1 MAENEVGLR
10 ISLKDRRAASAELAQ
25 LEKGVHRVGD
35 AAETAGRKAEDAG
48 RRWDRFR
55 SVVGTMARGAAYG
68 IGALT
73 ALGAAAAGVGI
84 RTVASMEQAKIAFS
98 TMLGS
103 ATRARTFLGQLS
115 DFAAK
120 TPFEFP
126 ELQTAAS
133 SLVSVGIRA
142 DKVIPIMTTL
152 GDVTSGMGTGAE
164 GIRRATVALQQM
176 NAAQRITGE
185 DLNQL
190 RDAGIPVYDL
200 LAAALGKTKG
210 EVVAL
215 AQSGKL
221 GKDALD
227 AMMRSLETGQG
238 LERFNGLMEQ
248 QSQSLTGL
256 WSTMTD
262 TVTMGLKRIFT
273 PVRPLAKDAL
283 RWLGGLAESAI
294 PRLRSGVKSTVEV
307 VRSLVKAFQ
316 DGGFRGVLEML
327 GGGAADGAGQFAS
340 AFSSIGTAISGIDWG
355 EVGSALGEGAAD
367 TMSVFAVA
375 VGFAAD
381 HIDLLADAMP
391 YLVVGFLA
399 LKSAQGA
406 ANAMAVAAVPL
417 KIAEIGATMGH
428 SAALRSHAAA
438 LGTSTT
444 ATVAN
449 TTAEKAGLIT
459 RARAVVGIVAHR
471 VATIATTVATKA
483 WSVAQWLLNAAL
495 TANPIGLVVAAIAL
509 LVGGLILA
517 YKKSDTFRGI
527 VDGLWNNV
535 LKPFGEFIG
544 TVFVGYL
551 KILANMWLTVGR
563 FGIKAFTWLLKAAF
577 KTFDGILAAAEK
589 GLGWIPGIGDKISTA
604 REAFDRFGNGV
615 INKLEA
621 VEGKLKGVQ
630 DRVNGLA
637 RDRQG
642 SVTIVTRRVNAESSA
657 GGTGYGPAPLAT
669 GGIITARPG
678 GLLAQI
684 GEGRHDEAVVP
695 LNGRSYLIDRDGVTP
710 LPGPAPVSVDDMTL
724 EDLPE
729 GGVGGSRTLHVH
741 VEVDGR
747 QIGEAVLDD
756 FDKRGARR

>member
-10 ISLKDRRAASAELAQ
+10 ITLKERRETAAGLAEV
-25 LEKGVHRVGD
+25 ERGVTRVGS

-55 SVVGTMARGAAYG
+55 SAIGTVARGAVYG
-68 IGALT
+68 VTALG
-73 ALGAAAAGVGI
+73 ALGAAAAGVGL
-84 RTVASMEQAKIAFS
+84 RTVASMEQAKIAFG

-103 ATRARTFLGQLS
+103 ARRAKTFLGQLS
-115 DFAAK
+115 AFAAK

-164 GIRRATVALQQM
+164 GIKRATVALQQM

-215 AQSGKL
+215 AQEGKL

-227 AMMRSLETGQG
+227 AMMRSLETGKG
-238 LERFNGLMEQ
+238 LERFSGLMEQ

-256 WSTMTD
+256 WSTLTD

-273 PVRPLAKDAL
+273 PVKPLAKDAMK
-283 RWLGGLAESAI
+283 WLGGVAEDAI
-294 PRLRSGVKSTVEV
+294 PKLRRGVQSAVETI
-307 VRSLVKAFQ
+307 RSLVRAFK
-316 DGGFRGVLEML
+316 DGGFKGVLDQL
-327 GGGAADGAGQFAS
+327 GGGASDGAGKFATAIGSISASISGVDWS
-340 AFSSIGTAISGIDWG
+340 AFGD
-355 EVGSALGEGAAD
+355 ALGEGASD
-367 TMSVFAVA
+367 TLSVFAVV

-381 HIDLLADAMP
+381 HVDLLGKAMP
-391 YLVVGFLA
+391 YLIGGFVL
-399 LKSAQGA
+399 LKGAQGA
-406 ANAMAVAAVPL
+406 ANAMAVASLPL
-417 KIAEIGATMGH
+417 KALEIAATYGH
-428 SAALRSHAAA
+428 SRALKAHAVAMK
-438 LGTSTT
+438 GSTV

-449 TTAEKAGLIT
+449 TTAEKAGLLT

-509 LVGGLILA
+509 LVGGLVLA

-535 LKPFGEFIG
+535 LKPFGKFIG

-551 KILANMWLTVGR
+551 KLLANMWLTVGR

-577 KTFDGILAAAEK
+577 MAFDGILAAAEA
-589 GLGWIPGIGDKISTA
+589 GLGWIPGVGDKIKGA
-604 REAFDRFGNGV
+604 REAFDRFGTGV
-615 INKLEA
+615 INQLEK
-621 VEGKLKGVQ
+621 VEGKLKSVQ

-637 RDRQG
+637 QDRQG
-642 SVTIVTRRVNAESSA
+642 SVTIYTRRVTSETS
-657 GGTGYGPAPLAT
+657 GTGIGGARLAE
-669 GGIITARPG
+669 GGIVSARPG
-678 GLLAQI
+678 GIIANI
-684 GEGRHDEAVVP
+684 GEGRWDEAVVP
-695 LNGRSYLIDRDGVTP
+695 LNGVRYLVDQSGVTP
-710 LPGPAPVSVDDMTL
+710 LPGPALPEVDIPL
-724 EDLPE
+724 EDMPA
-729 GGVGGSRTLHVH
+729 GAAGSGHRVIHVH

-747 QIGEAVLDD
+747 EIGEAVLDD
-756 FDKRGARR
+756 FEDRGARR